1 MRKETGTYARI
12 VYSCVQKLLAV
23 LSLPI
28 LNFYLFANKNVL
40 NLTEPLCYSQYQK
53 KTCKNNLKKIWKI
66 NFVPWLYIQ
75 IIHLFNQLC
84 GFYF

>member
-1 MRKETGTYARI
+1 MNKICEYGLIVTRSMRKETGTYARV

-53 KTCKNNLKKIWKI
+53 KTCKNNLKKI
-66 NFVPWLYIQ
+66 
-75 IIHLFNQLC
+75 
-84 GFYF
+84 